1 MKEITHIPH
10 KKIEKLAKRVAKTFS
25 LTQEEAME
33 VIYEEIS
40 MVESLFLEH
49 KKVKAVH
56 QHFIDKINYT
66 YVVA

>member
-1 MKEITHIPH
+1 MKEITQIPH
-10 KKIEKLAKRVAKTFS
+10 NKIEKLAKRVAKTFS
-25 LTQEEAME
+25 ITQEEAIE
-33 VIYEEIS
+33 VVYEEMS

-56 QHFIDKINYT
+56 QHFVDKINYT

>member
-1 MKEITHIPH
+1 MKDTAHIPH

-25 LTQEEAME
+25 LTQEEALE
-33 VIYEEIS
+33 VIYEEMP
-40 MVESLFLEH
+40 MVESLFHEH

-56 QHFIDKINYT
+56 QYLVDTINYT